1 MYIIFSIIFKIKSKS
16 VSRVLSR
23 TAIYLVHIL
32 LYASSYQIK
41 KMTSS
46 LSLLVSVLI
55 QMGFTLVLYVTIK
68 AVSSY
73 LAFSPLP
80 HKISLKAKL
89 CGSPMWRLFSVALS
103 LRLPSLDVIQH
114 HCSVEPGLSSYATF
128 RLCSTRPFNL
138 LYYLFYTN
146 FKE

>member
-32 LYASSYQIK
+32 LYASSHQIK

-46 LSLLVSVLI
+46 LSLLVSVLL
-55 QMGFTLVLYVTIK
+55 QMGFTVTWYVTIS

-73 LAFSPLP
+73 LTFSSLP
-80 HKISLKAKL
+80 INR
-89 CGSPMWRLFSVALS
+89 RLFSVALS
-103 LRLPSLDVIQH
+103 LRFPSLDVIQH